1 MLEGHMKAVAV
12 TNPGIDHA
20 EATLAQ
26 DVPHLI
32 LALEYISLG
41 WNGRCSISMDMVDIG
56 WWWDRNRVGHSHNVV
71 GILHLIIPRIV
82 RRKMEWMS
90 LVVMMLEVKRCC

>member
-1 MLEGHMKAVAV
+1 
-12 TNPGIDHA
+12 
-20 EATLAQ
+20 
-26 DVPHLI
+26 
-32 LALEYISLG
+32 
-41 WNGRCSISMDMVDIG
+41 MDMVDVG
-56 WWWDRNRVGHSHNVV
+56 WRWDRNGVGHSHNVV